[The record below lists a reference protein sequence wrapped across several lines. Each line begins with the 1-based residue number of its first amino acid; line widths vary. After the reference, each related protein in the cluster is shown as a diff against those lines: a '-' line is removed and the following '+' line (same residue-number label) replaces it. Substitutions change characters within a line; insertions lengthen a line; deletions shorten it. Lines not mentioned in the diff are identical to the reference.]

1 MEMSV
6 DVVVNELLGNED
18 YELSISN
25 YEELLTFREMLEE
38 ISAVLTDIQNTL
50 LDKTISNEEHDRYVD
65 DIFRYYP
72 DYNPNLLD
80 IAIMKVTSVL
90 KPAHILVGLL
100 SDPEYIIPEMEEEE
114 SHILPMLTDI
124 IAMIERKLVTHREES
139 LQELNTQIPRFN
151 EALVTPALAKLNSA
165 LTPQQQSQTN
175 GGKRRKTKNKKRRNQ
190 RRTRR

>member
-1 MEMSV
+1 MSV